1 MNNYNSFAGV
11 WYNSLILFQ
20 SLDMKKKL
28 LDIAKYVKLEKLKND
43 KQIVAFLVCLLI
55 ATVLW
60 FLNALSK
67 DYTATLSYPVKY
79 VNPPSN
85 RFLSNTPPAKF
96 DLKVEAH
103 GFTLLR
109 HKLSLSFSPI
119 VLNISAIT
127 RNEESN
133 SGSYTI
139 RTENLMRR
147 ISDQVS
153 KEISIS
159 EIRPEIITLVL
170 DSLITKKVP
179 VKLNIKTEFK
189 PQFYLKEPLSA
200 TPDSVKITGPTAI
213 LDTVFSVSTE
223 SKIFERLDAQTEKMV
238 YLLHPEKTT
247 ISPERVRINIP
258 VERFTEKEL
267 KIPVEV
273 RNKPEGVNI
282 KIFPSE
288 VKVSFLVGLGEFESI
303 NVSDFKAFVDYDTI
317 IKNHPEDLDVKI
329 YTKPSFIQMPKISP
343 ATVEYLIETN

>member
-1 MNNYNSFAGV
+1 
-11 WYNSLILFQ
+11 
-20 SLDMKKKL
+20 MKNKL
-28 LDIAKYVKLEKLKND
+28 SDISKYIKLEKIKND

-67 DYTATLSYPVKY
+67 DYTATVSYPVKY
-79 VNPPSN
+79 VNPPSH
-85 RFLSNTPPAKF
+85 RFLSNTPPDKF

-119 VLNISAIT
+119 ILNLSAVT
-127 RNEESN
+127 RNVESN

-139 RTENLMRR
+139 RTEDLIRR
-147 ISDQVS
+147 IADQVS
-153 KEISIS
+153 KEITIS
-159 EIRPEIITLVL
+159 EIRPEFITLVL

-200 TPDSVKITGPTAI
+200 SPDSVKITGPATI
-213 LDTVFSVSTE
+213 LDTIWSLKTE
-223 SKIFERLDAQTEKMV
+223 QKTFERLDAQIERPV
-238 YLLHPEKTT
+238 DLLHPGKTN
-247 ISPERVRINIP
+247 ISPEKVIIKVP

-273 RNKPEGVNI
+273 RNKPKNVNI
-282 KIFPSE
+282 KLFPSE
-288 VKVSFLVGLGEFESI
+288 VKIFFLVGLSEFESI
-303 NVSDFKAFVDYDTI
+303 TTADFKAYVDYETI
-317 IKNHPEDLDVKI
+317 ILNNSEELEVKI
-329 YTKPSFIQMPKISP
+329 DTKPTYIQMQRISP
-343 ATVEYLIETN
+343 GTVEYLIETD